1 MDEHDH
7 DPMPH
12 DRSPGDPIPFP
23 LELAR
28 RTLPSINGQRS
39 EELPGLPSS
48 ADHVIDALDTMSRRI
63 DDLARE
69 LNVFGHFDDDD
80 GPRAA

>member
-1 MDEHDH
+1 MDEHDR
-7 DPMPH
+7 DANAGE
-12 DRSPGDPIPFP
+12 RAWGDPIPFP

-28 RTLPSINGQRS
+28 RTMPSVNGQRS
-39 EELPGLPSS
+39 EQLPGLPSS
-48 ADHVIDALDTMSRRI
+48 ADDVIDALDTMSRRI

-69 LNVFGHFDDDD
+69 LNVFGHFDNDD